1 MQSDLCERVNFKTVT
16 PLEKK
21 LAETG
26 CEVRFDNLARQMYAT
41 DASIYEIQPAGV
53 AFPRSAQ
60 DAGKVIRAAVEA
72 GISITPRGAGTSLS
86 GGAIGDG
93 LIVDFSRHNRGIS
106 CLNVEKGT
114 VTVGPGVVLDQLNAF
129 LRPHGFCFG
138 PDVATSSRATL
149 GGMIA
154 NNSSGARVPVYGTT
168 ADHTVSLEIVL
179 SDGRIERIGKEFESL
194 GIEKN
199 SIEQLIQSHQA
210 AIAER
215 MPPGLLKRWPGYGFE
230 RFLNRRRD
238 LTEIMAGSEGTLAA
252 ICSAEV
258 KISPL
263 PREKGLGVLFFASV
277 GEAMQ
282 ATVELLDLKP
292 AAIEHIDRPLLDQTK
307 GQLLFQTARDLL
319 ELDTLPCEAL
329 LLVEFQDENVGERLA
344 ALESRKLGLRR
355 KILRSSQEM
364 NLVWAVRKAGL
375 SLLTGCVGPTKPVAF
390 IEDAAVRPEQLPDY
404 VAGLQSIMKPLG
416 LEASYYGHAAT
427 GLLHVRPVVDL
438 HDRGDLGKFRK
449 VADQTSALVRQF
461 KGSLSAEHG
470 VGIARTEYME
480 EQLGAELLDLMKA
493 IKKTFDPK
501 GAFNP
506 GKILADGRHRID
518 THLRDTFSRPI
529 ELPFEPRLTFAFK
542 DRSFIGNLEQC
553 NGCGGCRKDAPMMC
567 PTFVATGDEVMSTRG
582 RANIIR
588 AALQM
593 RLEGGD
599 PLRSEEL
606 DVALSNCLSC
616 KGCTPE
622 CPSNVNLALLKA
634 ELTYARHQRDG
645 LPLRER
651 MLSNVDIL
659 AQIGCALPAIANAM
673 LEMGPLRLLLDRVL
687 GLSARRT
694 LPRYTRERFDRWF
707 AMRKP
712 PSNGAQGD
720 VILWDDTFVRYHEP
734 QIGRAAVKVL
744 EAIGYRVRLLTERE
758 CCGRP
763 AFSQGN
769 LDYAAKAGQR
779 NLDLLRTTEKST
791 PIIFLEPSCYSMFAE
806 DYRELGLRGAEE
818 IMERAILF
826 ESFLDQALRKD
837 AGALSFGDRGVPINV
852 AIHAHCHAKSLT
864 RPGFMSTLVERLPNR
879 KAVMLNTGCC
889 GMAGAFGMLSSK
901 YDLSVKVAQP
911 LVEQMA
917 ACGPNTVVIASGTS
931 CRHQISDLT
940 NVHPKHM
947 AEVLAD
953 AL

>member
-1 MQSDLCERVNFKTVT
+1 MT

-26 CEVRFDNLARQMYAT
+26 CEVRFDNLTRQMYAT

-53 AFPRSAQ
+53 AFPRSAKEAS
-60 DAGKVIRAAVEA
+60 DVIRTTVEA
-72 GISITPRGAGTSLS
+72 GIAITPRGAGTSLS

-93 LIVDFSRHNRGIS
+93 LIVDFSRHNRAIS
-106 CLNVEKGT
+106 GLNIETGT
-114 VTVGPGVVLDQLNAF
+114 VTVAPGVVLDQLNAF
-129 LRPHGFCFG
+129 LRAHGFCFG

-168 ADHTVSLEIVL
+168 ADHVVSLEIVL
-179 SDGRIERIGKEFESL
+179 SDGRIERIGKGYQSL
-194 GIEKN
+194 GAEKSSIEKL
-199 SIEQLIQSHQA
+199 IESYRALID
-210 AIAER
+210 ER
-215 MPPGLLKRWPGYGFE
+215 MPPGLLKRWPGYGIE
-230 RFLNRRRD
+230 RFLKRRKD

-263 PREKGLGVLFFASV
+263 PREKGLGVVFFASI

-292 AAIEHIDRPLLDQTK
+292 AAIEHIDRPLLDQTR
-307 GQLLFQTARDLL
+307 GQLLFQPARDLL
-319 ELDTLPCEAL
+319 ELDTSPCEAL
-329 LLVEFQDENVGERLA
+329 LLVEFQDENVSDRLA

-355 KILRSSQEM
+355 TILRTGQQM

-375 SLLTGCVGPTKPVAF
+375 SLLTGCVGPAKPVAF

-438 HDRGDLGKFRK
+438 HNPNDLVKFRK

-480 EQLGAELLDLMKA
+480 EQLGTELLGLMKA

-518 THLRDTFSRPI
+518 THLRDTFTRPI

-588 AALQM
+588 AALQR
-593 RLEGGD
+593 RLESGD
-599 PLRSEEL
+599 TLRSEEL
-606 DVALSNCLSC
+606 EIALSNCLSC

-634 ELTYARHQRDG
+634 ELTHARHRKDG

-651 MLSNVDIL
+651 MLSSVDLL
-659 AQIGCALPAIANAM
+659 AKLGCVTPAIANAM
-673 LEMGPLRLLLDRVL
+673 LEAKPLRLLLDRVL
-687 GLSARRT
+687 GLSFKRT
-694 LPRYTRERFDRWF
+694 LPHYTRERFDRWF
-707 AMRKP
+707 ATRRPQPNVVTK
-712 PSNGAQGD
+712 GE

-734 QIGRAAVKVL
+734 HIGKAAVKVL

-769 LDYAAKAGQR
+769 LDYASKVGQR
-779 NLDLLRTTEKST
+779 NLDLLRTTGQST

-806 DYRELGLRGAEE
+806 DYRELGLHGAED
-818 IMERAILF
+818 IMERAVLF
-826 ESFLDQALRKD
+826 ESFLDTALRKN
-837 AGALSFGDRGVPINV
+837 ARALSFDEGRFPVNV

-864 RPGFMSTLVERLPNR
+864 RPGFMSGLIERLPNR
-879 KAVMLNTGCC
+879 KAAMLNTGCC

-911 LVEQMA
+911 LVQQIA

-931 CRHQISDLT
+931 CRHQINDLT
-940 NVHPKHM
+940 NVEPRHM
-947 AEVLAD
+947 AEVFAD
-953 AL
+953 AIA